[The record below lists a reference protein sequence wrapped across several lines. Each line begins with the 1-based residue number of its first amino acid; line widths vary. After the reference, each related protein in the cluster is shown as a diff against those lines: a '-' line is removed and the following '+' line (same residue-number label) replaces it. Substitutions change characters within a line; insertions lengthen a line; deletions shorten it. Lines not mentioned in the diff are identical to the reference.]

1 MKQLMIFALCLCLSQ
16 TSFGQFKIGIK
27 GGLSTTNVTPSQ
39 LLIRN
44 TGDLKTLGLSI
55 EEANYGIHFGIFTQA
70 QIGNFF
76 IQPEILFN
84 SNSVNYSVD
93 DFSISGTADFIK
105 NESFQ
110 NLDIP
115 VLMGIKLGPLRL
127 GAGPV
132 AHVHLNSNSELFDF
146 DGFDQKFKELTW
158 GYQAGIGLD
167 LWKLVL
173 DFRYEG
179 NFNKYGDH
187 LVFFGNNYAFDD
199 NPGQLV
205 ASVGFAF

>member
-1 MKQLMIFALCLCLSQ
+1 
-16 TSFGQFKIGIK
+16 
-27 GGLSTTNVTPSQ
+27 
-39 LLIRN
+39 
-44 TGDLKTLGLSI
+44 
-55 EEANYGIHFGIFTQA
+55 
-70 QIGNFF
+70 
-76 IQPEILFN
+76 
-84 SNSVNYSVD
+84 
-93 DFSISGTADFIK
+93 
-105 NESFQ
+105 
-110 NLDIP
+110 
-115 VLMGIKLGPLRL
+115 MGIKLGPLRL

-187 LVFFGNNYAFDD
+187 LVFFGNTYAFDD